1 MLYKKQMLSFTVF
14 LFKDLQLPVL
24 RDRLTELSKSA
35 VVLNTN
41 MQTNLPPKA
50 SWMASITEPYSII
63 TSPCQ
68 NVRVALLGLLSDEPK
83 FFRDN
88 TFKTVPIANVLES
101 YSDMYQKLV
110 LPQRPLADICIP
122 LTHQF
127 ITRDQELAKHMLEVD
142 RFNTHGLIIGGHEH
156 EPYDQWITQPT
167 DDTATTTQRSVRITK
182 SGTDANAASL
192 IDLVFTLP
200 DSDEDAGHGT
210 NNNNWE
216 EEQESSYQRPQLAE
230 IQYDLVELTS
240 MAPSFVIQTI
250 VDQQMSVVKGLEDEP
265 IIDATTHLAPG
276 VVLSSER
283 TRYQPTTV
291 GGTFGKLLKEEL
303 EVDAAMINGAS
314 IKGGRTY
321 SSGKMSYADLKKEL
335 PFPTKI
341 VIVPMER
348 FELQNAIDFSRT
360 HIEAGTDVANVP
372 KDQIP
377 RRGYL
382 QVDSDFEEHGSQSGS
397 PSDVLQVALPRNL
410 LAGFC
415 DIHPLMEIGKR
426 LKRQGLFPGPD
437 DYLPA
442 IDLIVRHSCKNRW
455 FQIFQDHKW
464 SFEELDLNHDGI
476 LDRQEVKQ
484 MMKQL
489 LGHEPADF
497 VVDDM
502 IASIDSDENGAID
515 MGEFSHL
522 LASMEREYQRD
533 QEWRKF

>member
-1 MLYKKQMLSFTVF
+1 M
-14 LFKDLQLPVL
+14 
-24 RDRLTELSKSA
+24 ELSKSV

-41 MQTNLPPKA
+41 MQTTLPPKA

-101 YSDMYQKLV
+101 YSEVYKKLV
-110 LPQRPLADICIP
+110 LAPRQLADICIP

-127 ITRDQELAKHMLEVD
+127 ITRDRELGKHMLEVD
-142 RFNTHGLIIGGHEH
+142 RFNPLGLIMGGHEH
-156 EPYDQWITQPT
+156 EPYDQWVSP
-167 DDTATTTQRSVRITK
+167 DGEPNNGTASTTPRRSVRITK
-182 SGTDANAASL
+182 SGTEANAASL

-200 DSDEDAGHGT
+200 GRDQNAGSGK
-210 NNNNWE
+210 NNNWE
-216 EEQESSYQRPQLAE
+216 DEQESPYQRPQLVE
-230 IQYDLVELTS
+230 IQYDLVDLTS

-265 IIDATTHLAPG
+265 IIDATSHLPPG

-291 GGTFGKLLKEEL
+291 GGIFGKLLKEEF

-321 SSGKMSYADLKKEL
+321 PSGKMSYADLKKEL

-360 HIEAGTDVANVP
+360 HIDSGTDVEHVP

-382 QVDSDFEEHGSQSGS
+382 QVDTDFEEHGSQSGS